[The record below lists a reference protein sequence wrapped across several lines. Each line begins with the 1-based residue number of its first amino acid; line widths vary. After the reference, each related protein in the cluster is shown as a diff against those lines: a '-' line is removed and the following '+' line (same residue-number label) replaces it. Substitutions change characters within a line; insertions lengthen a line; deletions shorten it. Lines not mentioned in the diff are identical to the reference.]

1 MSKPAHGVIIK
12 EVSTRTNS
20 DNFLIFKSFQ
30 SCVARKKRM
39 TDDKQ
44 LSNDISTRFDISSIE
59 SLHKTIATRD
69 NDVKD
74 FNDDDIGTKM
84 NKQVPLEDLSP
95 TKARLNDD

>member
-1 MSKPAHGVIIK
+1 MSKVIIK
-12 EVSTRTNS
+12 EVSTRANS
-20 DNFLIFKSFQ
+20 DNLLIFKSFQ
-30 SCVARKKRM
+30 YCVAGKKRM

-44 LSNDISTRFDISSIE
+44 LSNDISARLDISSIE

-69 NDVKD
+69 DDVKD

>member
-1 MSKPAHGVIIK
+1 
-12 EVSTRTNS
+12 
-20 DNFLIFKSFQ
+20 
-30 SCVARKKRM
+30 M

-44 LSNDISTRFDISSIE
+44 LSNDISARLDISSIE
-59 SLHKTIATRD
+59 SSHKTIATRD
-69 NDVKD
+69 DDVKD